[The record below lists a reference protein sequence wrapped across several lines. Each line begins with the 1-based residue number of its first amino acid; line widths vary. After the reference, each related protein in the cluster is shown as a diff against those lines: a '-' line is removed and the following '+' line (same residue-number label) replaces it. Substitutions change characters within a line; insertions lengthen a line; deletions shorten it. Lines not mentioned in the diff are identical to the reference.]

1 VRKPK
6 VNWLSGRRAVL
17 LLAAVALLGL
27 LGYSVG
33 SGQWQ
38 IRPILSGSMRP
49 GFPVGGVAI
58 TQREPLADLR
68 VNEVIVTHPPNQ
80 PHFDLIHR
88 IIQIKSVTANG
99 AVVQTKGDD
108 NPVADPFTVQV
119 KGPWIY
125 QVRTTVPVLGY
136 AAVAV
141 HSPRGRRIL
150 LAGLLVLT
158 VLARTLLGRRR
169 TAADSSS
176 SDSSSS
182 DSSSSGSPRD
192 ESASV
197 DTPTA
202 GATSVDTP
210 TAGATSGSG
219 SLTDAESS
227 AHRSLVVLPAEPAR
241 RLDRPTPHRRR
252 PVKPDSSRP
261 HARGQAGR
269 ST

>member
-1 VRKPK
+1 
-6 VNWLSGRRAVL
+6 
-17 LLAAVALLGL
+17 
-27 LGYSVG
+27 
-33 SGQWQ
+33 
-38 IRPILSGSMRP
+38 
-49 GFPVGGVAI
+49 
-58 TQREPLADLR
+58 
-68 VNEVIVTHPPNQ
+68 
-80 PHFDLIHR
+80 
-88 IIQIKSVTANG
+88 
-99 AVVQTKGDD
+99 
-108 NPVADPFTVQV
+108 V

-141 HSPRGRRIL
+141 HSPRGRRILLL

-182 DSSSSGSPRD
+182 DSPSSGSSSSGSPRD

-227 AHRSLVVLPAEPAR
+227 VHHSLVVLPAEPAR